1 MMAKSK
7 VTLGQIEPLAQAVNG
22 AMAQADSYGTR
33 FKLRE
38 VLRSLATHGQDLDAE
53 KQALVQE
60 YAVKDDDDKP
70 VIKDNSFDFGD
81 KQDEVDRRWRELI
94 GTQVVIQHKL
104 TLEDV
109 AGLPADPA
117 LDALELLLG

>member
-1 MMAKSK
+1 MAKSK
-7 VTLGQIEPLAQAVNG
+7 ITLGQVEPLAQAVNG

-70 VIKDNSFDFGD
+70 VIKENTFDFGD
-81 KQDEVDRRWRELI
+81 KQDEVDRRWHELI
-94 GTQVVIQHKL
+94 GTQVTIQHKL